1 VTAPPAEPAHAG
13 GAALRIDIADK
24 TFTRHDGAAVPVL
37 RDVRF
42 AIGERELVVLTGPS
56 GCGKTTLLNLIAGL
70 DDDFQGRIT
79 LPEHAGDGLPLS
91 YIFQEPCLLPWRTV
105 RDNIRLALPSPAQS
119 DERIAWL
126 LETMGLAGA
135 ADSYPQ
141 TLSTGMSRRA
151 ALARGFV
158 VNAPLLLM
166 DEPFSSIDERT
177 AVRLR
182 KLLLSQLESVP
193 CTVLFVTHNLREA
206 LFLGDRLL
214 ILSGHPTTLI
224 ADLPLTAGGGEGVG
238 RSAGESVKGGAE
250 GRGRTAAEIERL
262 HTEIT
267 GKFPEILG

>member
-1 VTAPPAEPAHAG
+1 MAPLVDSAQAA
-13 GAALRIDIADK
+13 GAALHIDIAAK

-42 AIGERELVVLTGPS
+42 QIGGRELVVLTGPS
-56 GCGKTTLLNLIAGL
+56 GCGKTTLLNLVAGL

-79 LPEHAGDGLPLS
+79 LPEHRGDGLPLS

-105 RDNIRLALPSPAQS
+105 RENIRLALPSPEQS
-119 DERIAWL
+119 GERIAWL
-126 LETMGLAGA
+126 LETMGLAAA

-166 DEPFSSIDERT
+166 DEPFSSIDEPT

-214 ILSGHPTTLI
+214 ILSGRPATLA
-224 ADLPLTAGGGEGVG
+224 ADLPLASGGAG
-238 RSAGESVKGGAE
+238 SAEESVE
-250 GRGRTAAEIERL
+250 GETGKRGRTAAEIERL
-262 HTEIT
+262 HAEIT
-267 GKFPEILG
+267 GKFPGVLG

>member
-1 VTAPPAEPAHAG
+1 MAPPDEAAPAA
-13 GAALRIDIADK
+13 AALRIDIAAK
-24 TFTRHDGAAVPVL
+24 TFIRHDGAAVPVL

-42 AIGERELVVLTGPS
+42 GISGRELVVLTGPS

-70 DDDFQGRIT
+70 DDDFDGQIT
-79 LPEHAGDGLPLS
+79 LPEHRGDGLPLS

-105 RDNIRLALPSPAQS
+105 RENIRLALSSPAQS
-119 DERIAWL
+119 GKRIAWL

-141 TLSTGMSRRA
+141 TLSTGMSRRV

-182 KLLLSQLESVP
+182 KLLLSQLESTP

-214 ILSGHPTTLI
+214 ILSGRPATLA
-224 ADLPLTAGGGEGVG
+224 ADLPLASGDEG
-238 RSAGESVKGGAE
+238 SAARGAE
-250 GRGRTAAEIERL
+250 ASAKERGRTAAEIERL

>member
-1 VTAPPAEPAHAG
+1 MAPPDEAAPAA
-13 GAALRIDIADK
+13 AALYIDIAAK

-42 AIGERELVVLTGPS
+42 GIGGRELVVLTGPS

-70 DDDFQGRIT
+70 DADFDGQIT
-79 LPEHAGDGLPLS
+79 LPEHRGDGLPLS

-105 RDNIRLALPSPAQS
+105 RENIRLALSSPAQS
-119 DERIAWL
+119 GERIAWL

-141 TLSTGMSRRA
+141 TLSTGMSRRV

-182 KLLLSQLESVP
+182 KLLLSQLESTP

-214 ILSGHPTTLI
+214 ILSGRPATLA
-224 ADLPLTAGGGEGVG
+224 ADLPLASGDEG
-238 RSAGESVKGGAE
+238 SAARGAE
-250 GRGRTAAEIERL
+250 ASAKERGRTAAEIERL

>member
-1 VTAPPAEPAHAG
+1 MTAPPVDSAQGG
-13 GAALRIDIADK
+13 GALHIDIAAK
-24 TFTRHDGAAVPVL
+24 TFIRHDGAAVPVL

-70 DDDFQGRIT
+70 DDDFEGHIT
-79 LPEHAGDGLPLS
+79 LPEYDGDGLPLS

-105 RDNIRLALPSPAQS
+105 RENIRLALPSPEQS
-119 DERIAWL
+119 GERIAWL
-126 LETMGLAGA
+126 LETMGLAAA

-166 DEPFSSIDERT
+166 DEPFSSIDEPT

-214 ILSGHPTTLI
+214 ILSGRPATLA
-224 ADLPLTAGGGEGVG
+224 ADLPLDLPPA
-238 RSAGESVKGGAE
+238 SGAE
-250 GRGRTAAEIERL
+250 GSVEGWAGKRGRTAAEIERL
-262 HTEIT
+262 HAEIT
-267 GKFPEILG
+267 GKFPGILG

>member
-1 VTAPPAEPAHAG
+1 MAEVVAPPDEAAPAA
-13 GAALRIDIADK
+13 AALRIDIAAK
-24 TFTRHDGAAVPVL
+24 TFIRHDGAAVPVL

-42 AIGERELVVLTGPS
+42 GISGRELVVLTGPS

-70 DDDFQGRIT
+70 DDDFDGQIT
-79 LPEHAGDGLPLS
+79 LPEHRGDGLPLS

-105 RDNIRLALPSPAQS
+105 RENIRLALSSPAQS
-119 DERIAWL
+119 GERIAWL

-141 TLSTGMSRRA
+141 TLSTGMSRRV

-182 KLLLSQLESVP
+182 KLLLSQLESTP

-214 ILSGHPTTLI
+214 ILSGRPATLA
-224 ADLPLTAGGGEGVG
+224 ADLPLA
-238 RSAGESVKGGAE
+238 SGGARSDGAGVE
-250 GRGRTAAEIERL
+250 GRGRTAAEIEHL